1 MYNHHSVSLSLTL
14 TLSLSLSLSLSLL
27 SLKHHTQDFITINK
41 AKIKLF
47 VIQFYISTAI
57 QVQVLFIYT
66 TQLLMHF
73 KVSAWLAHLFAITLV
88 VVKSV
93 LAMMDSLG
101 MSTMDGRL
109 VTTGCQALPLP
120 GYSMAPGP
128 PSGCCCT
135 GEKMENMY
143 MVYKGIHMIV
153 CTGCV
158 YERERERERERRK
171 KGGRDMSGQVYKCK
185 SMGVC
190 VCVHVKG
197 EGGAGV
203 YTYTYVCAICNV

>member
-1 MYNHHSVSLSLTL
+1 MCIRSTFISIPSQCLTRTL
-14 TLSLSLSLSLSLL
+14 ITCTTITVFLSLSLSLSLF
-27 SLKHHTQDFITINK
+27 LKHHTQDFITINK

-73 KVSAWLAHLFAITLV
+73 KVPTWLAHLFAITLV

-135 GEKMENMY
+135 GKKMEKN
-143 MVYKGIHMIV
+143 
-153 CTGCV
+153 
-158 YERERERERERRK
+158 
-171 KGGRDMSGQVYKCK
+171 
-185 SMGVC
+185 
-190 VCVHVKG
+190 VHDV
-197 EGGAGV
+197 
-203 YTYTYVCAICNV
+203 